1 MKNLLLTISALST
14 PFALQAAIFT
24 TVGTYDENVVVANTV
39 DSSLTSYTV
48 AQFTSDVSTA
58 YAANSGGVIGFN
70 GYSTN
75 QLFTTIEA
83 PFGTDSSKTLNISF
97 GGGLTHHTALS
108 LGSASPIS
116 GQSIPGHTGSTALG
130 QGPNADSVD
139 ANVDIDFLFDSIT
152 GGEAFEAITKVGL
165 TYVGRSNGGGLDNSD
180 NVTITAFFSN
190 ATSSSV
196 TTNANNAGGER
207 FVGFEAPANTSIT
220 RLLID
225 IPADINRRVYVD
237 DLGFVTSVVPEPS
250 TYAAIAAGLLVLVT
264 YIRNRRK

>member
-24 TVGTYDENVVVANTV
+24 TVGIYDENVVVANTV

-58 YAANSGGVIGFN
+58 YAANSGGVISFN
-70 GYSTN
+70 GFINNTVVTS
-75 QLFTTIEA
+75 IEA
-83 PFGTDSSKTLNISF
+83 PFGTGSTKTLNISF
-97 GGGLTHHTALS
+97 GGGVSHHVALG
-108 LGSASPIS
+108 LGSANPIS
-116 GQSIPGHTGSTALG
+116 GQAGGSTAFG
-130 QGPNADSVD
+130 QGPNSDNAD
-139 ANVDIDFLFDSIT
+139 ANVDMDFLFDSIT
-152 GGEAFEAITKVGL
+152 GGEVFEAITKVGL
-165 TYVGRSNGGGLDNSD
+165 TYVGRTNGGGLDNAD

-196 TTNANNAGGER
+196 TTNANNANGER
-207 FVGFEAPANTSIT
+207 FIGFEAPANTSIT

-225 IPADINRRVYVD
+225 IPADINRRVFID

-250 TYAAIAAGLLVLVT
+250 TYAAIAAGLLVLIAFV
-264 YIRNRRK
+264 RNRRK